1 MPFGKRIASWVYD
14 IATAGTTITD
24 VIARIQ
30 YNRITIIPNRMNGT
44 ITNKEGS

>member
-1 MPFGKRIASWVYD
+1 MRSGKSIASWVYD
-14 IATAGTTITD
+14 IATARTTITN

-30 YNRITIIPNRMNGT
+30 YNRITIMPNRMNGT